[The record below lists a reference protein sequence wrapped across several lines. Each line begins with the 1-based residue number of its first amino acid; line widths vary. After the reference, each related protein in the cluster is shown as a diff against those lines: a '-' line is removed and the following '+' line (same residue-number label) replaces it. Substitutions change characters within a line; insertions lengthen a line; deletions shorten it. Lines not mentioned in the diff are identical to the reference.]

1 MANRQIGWSQEATLL
16 YYISGQVDR
25 VAQILASAVSSSG
38 VSSFNTR
45 TGDVT
50 LLSADVTGALGYTP
64 VTQARTLT
72 INGVSYDL
80 SADRS
85 WTLSTSNLYNSDGSL
100 TGVRT
105 VTTGDKAIA
114 FNATQ
119 PAANYTF
126 TVGVPPGVGQSWPST
141 FVRAG
146 EFNISA
152 TSTAEP
158 EASRYWGRNQTTAR
172 KTLYVNQS
180 YADVTAETTGS
191 VALNNQ
197 IFKTSRGSQLD
208 ISTTVDTLSSM
219 YGVRSLIG
227 HPYTGASATT
237 AQIYTQNVNALTA
250 EITNH
255 VGIMTNVYGLLV
267 SLQQTT
273 GTTSQNSTITN
284 FYGIR
289 LGTFTIGTTTVG
301 GPTATITNFYGLYM
315 EGPTV
320 RTTGN
325 VTFKWGLYAPD
336 STLNHYINGSVVI
349 GTATLSGYKLD
360 VNGSFRTS
368 SFYLGLLSTPAS
380 ASATGTVGE
389 IRIDANYIYVC
400 IATNTWKRASIATW

>member
-1 MANRQIGWSQEATLL
+1 MPRQIGWSQEATLL
-16 YYISGQVDR
+16 YYISGQVGR

-45 TGDVT
+45 TGDIT

-64 VTQARTLT
+64 A
-72 INGVSYDL
+72 NGNIYSG
-80 SADRS
+80 
-85 WTLSTSNLYNSDGSL
+85 DGSL

-105 VTTGDKAIA
+105 VTTGPYAIA

-119 PAANYTF
+119 PLANYTF
-126 TVGVPPGVGQSWPST
+126 TVGVPPGVGGSWPAT

-152 TSTAEP
+152 TSSAEP
-158 EASRYWGRNQTTAR
+158 ENSRYWGRNQTTAR

-180 YADVTAETTGS
+180 YADVTAETIGGS
-191 VALNNQ
+191 VSLNNQ

-208 ISTTVDTLSSM
+208 ISTTVDTLSAL
-219 YGVRSLIG
+219 YGVRSLVG

-237 AQIYTQNVNALTA
+237 AQIYTQNVTALA
-250 EITNH
+250 GEITNS
-255 VGIMTNVYGLLV
+255 VGNMVNVNGLQIT
-267 SLQQTT
+267 LQQTT
-273 GTTSQNSTITN
+273 GTTAQNSTITN

-301 GPTATITNFYGLYM
+301 GPTATITNFYGLYID
-315 EGPTV
+315 GPTV
-320 RTTGN
+320 RTTGT
-325 VTFKWGLYAPD
+325 VTNRWGIYAGD
-336 STLNHYINGSVVI
+336 AAMTHYINGNVVI

-360 VNGSFRTS
+360 VNGTLRASQ
-368 SFYLGLLSTPAS
+368 FYLSALNSTPAS
-380 ASATGTVGE
+380 AAATGTLGE

-400 IATNTWKRASIATW
+400 VATNTWKRASIATW